1 MNALP
6 TAVFLDRDG
15 TIIED
20 AHYLSDPAKV
30 TLKEGAADA
39 IARINATLVP
49 VIVITNQSGIGRGLF
64 TVAEHEAV
72 TRKMNELLMERGAR
86 IDASY
91 YCPHAPGDGCEC
103 RKPGLKLFQ
112 DAASDNPSIDLSR
125 AVYAGDRRR
134 DVEPGIVLG
143 GSAVL
148 VPSTQTPDD
157 DVRFAGESAR
167 VAPSL
172 GTVVDWYLC
181 TN

>member
-30 TLKEGAADA
+30 TLKDGAADA
-39 IARINATLVP
+39 IARINAALVP
-49 VIVITNQSGIGRGLF
+49 VIIVTNQSGIGRGLF
-64 TVAEHEAV
+64 TTANFDAV
-72 TRKMNELLMERGAR
+72 SHRIDELLAGHGAR

-91 YCPHAPGDGCEC
+91 HCPHAPDDECEC
-103 RKPGLKLFQ
+103 RKPGLLLFVS
-112 DAASDNPSIDLSR
+112 AARDNPSIDLSR

-134 DVEPGIVLG
+134 DIEPGIALG
-143 GSAVL
+143 GLAVL
-148 VPSTQTPDD
+148 VPSAETPDED
-157 DVRFAGESAR
+157 IRFAADSAR

-172 GTVVDWYLC
+172 GAVVDWYLC

>member
-15 TIIED
+15 TIIDD

-30 TLKEGAADA
+30 RLKEGAADA
-39 IARINATLVP
+39 IARINAALVP

-64 TVAEHEAV
+64 TVAEHDAV
-72 TRKMNELLMERGAR
+72 SRRIDELLIERGAR

-91 YCPHAPGDGCEC
+91 YCPHAPGDGCPC

-112 DAASDNPSIDLSR
+112 DAARDNSSIDLAR

-134 DVEPGIVLG
+134 DIEPGMALG
-143 GSAVL
+143 GYAVL
-148 VPSTQTPDD
+148 VPSVETPHE
-157 DVRFAGESAR
+157 DVEYAEE
-167 VAPSL
+167 VASVAATL
-172 GTVVDWYLC
+172 ALVVDQYLC